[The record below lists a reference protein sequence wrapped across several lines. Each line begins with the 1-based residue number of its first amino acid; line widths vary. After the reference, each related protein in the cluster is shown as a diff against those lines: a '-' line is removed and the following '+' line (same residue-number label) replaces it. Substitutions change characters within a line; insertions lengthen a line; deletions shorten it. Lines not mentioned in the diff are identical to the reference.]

1 MKSKK
6 RNYMKVIPGFALR
19 PLGNEYLLIAESVEL
34 VNFNAM
40 ITLNESAAYLWRNVA
55 EKESFDA
62 QTLAELL
69 LEEYEVSP
77 EQALEDAKKTI
88 ASWQEAKI
96 IED

>member
-1 MKSKK
+1 M
-6 RNYMKVIPGFALR
+6 R

-96 IED
+96 IAD

>member
-1 MKSKK
+1 
-6 RNYMKVIPGFALR
+6 MKVIPGFALR

-96 IED
+96 IAD

>member
-1 MKSKK
+1 M
-6 RNYMKVIPGFALR
+6 R